1 MRVLSIIAFAVLAL
15 CQPLSTALAAEFTFL
30 HDLSKAPYDEA
41 VDGPCAARVTGLI
54 TDDDKELFFD
64 SASYEP
70 PTLCLDSPGGSLSAA
85 LEFPSNRQWAT
96 RVLPGEQCE
105 SACAIAFLR
114 GLYATGN
121 GVPGYYHDR
130 AIWAGARLG
139 FHGPALNVPETLH
152 VDRTSVLSS
161 FELAIATASG
171 VFDLHQ
177 SSDADDVRTM
187 NAYLFQRFIETPPDQ
202 MHYIDTVGE
211 AMLSGIEVLGVA
223 PPKQLDASMV
233 QNVCENTIV
242 RDEMWRVAQYNFFQK
257 QNTTAATRLREF
269 REDLQYFRTRRA
281 FPPFDRPVVFVVPA
295 TGGKQV
301 GFSGY
306 YRSGRWEMACF
317 VTLHHRDGNPLND
330 FRLGPYFEIWLEGV
344 ARAGGAMTASR
355 VADAFDDAVNSGLG
369 EKRYL
374 SALGAYPFDAQLA
387 DLPKSDL
394 YKRYF
399 GEGPIA
405 RHPKKRIPKR
415 IQARPSFDLSGH
427 DIKVVKA
434 ADDEACIKACRLEK
448 ECTVAVHDRW
458 NHLCFLKATAGKI
471 TLNLSAK
478 SNAFIVEGSA
488 TEIEEVMTPVSF
500 KKRLGKRFDG
510 RAYSTENITGFE
522 RCAKACKEDSWC
534 LGFNSYNEKPLCELF
549 SEPPEHFDSAGVTI
563 GFKVLAP

>member
-1 MRVLSIIAFAVLAL
+1 MRVSSILAFAALAL
-15 CQPLSTALAAEFTFL
+15 CQLPSLAVAAEFTFL

-64 SASYEP
+64 SASYDP

-85 LEFPSNRQWAT
+85 LEFPSDRQWAT
-96 RVLPGEQCE
+96 RVLPGERCE

-121 GVPGYYHDR
+121 GVPSFLHDR

-177 SSDADDVRTM
+177 SRDADDVRTM
-187 NAYLFQRFIETPPDQ
+187 NAYLFQRFIETPPDK

-223 PPKQLDASMV
+223 APKQLDARMV
-233 QNVCENTIV
+233 QNACENVIV
-242 RDEMWRVAQYNFFQK
+242 RDEAWKFPQHNIFQDH
-257 QNTTAATRLREF
+257 NTAAATRLQEF
-269 REDLQYFRTRRA
+269 REDLQDFRTRRVS
-281 FPPFDRPVVFVVPA
+281 PPFDRPVVFVVPA
-295 TGGKQV
+295 TGGKKI
-301 GFSGY
+301 GFSAY
-306 YRSGRWEMACF
+306 YRSGRWEMTCF
-317 VTLHHRDGNPLND
+317 VTLHHPEENPWND
-330 FRLGPYFEIWLEGV
+330 FRLGPYFEIWLDGV
-344 ARAGGAMTASR
+344 ARAEGAMTASR
-355 VADAFDDAVNSGLG
+355 VADAFDDTVNSGLG

-399 GEGPIA
+399 GEGPA
-405 RHPKKRIPKR
+405 PRHP
-415 IQARPSFDLSGH
+415 
-427 DIKVVKA
+427 
-434 ADDEACIKACRLEK
+434 
-448 ECTVAVHDRW
+448 
-458 NHLCFLKATAGKI
+458 
-471 TLNLSAK
+471 
-478 SNAFIVEGSA
+478 
-488 TEIEEVMTPVSF
+488 
-500 KKRLGKRFDG
+500 
-510 RAYSTENITGFE
+510 
-522 RCAKACKEDSWC
+522 
-534 LGFNSYNEKPLCELF
+534 
-549 SEPPEHFDSAGVTI
+549 
-563 GFKVLAP
+563 